1 MAEMYFERD
10 DQKPRGGRVSSLR
23 PPHYAP
29 SGVKAF
35 SGKAPATGFFLSD
48 FTRSKLDWAWTC
60 DARLCITRLSEG
72 FTAMTG
78 LLPAA
83 FIGAPL
89 EKLGA
94 FSEGERAGQH
104 FAQLAGG
111 QGVTDARF
119 ALNCVKEPVD
129 VLFSAVPIF
138 NHDKELLGFEGGV
151 VRPPQ
156 EPAQSVQ
163 DGESEKSKA
172 LDLAHHVQHELRTPL
187 NAISGF
193 AQIMRE
199 DLKGR
204 ADGRYA
210 EYCDDILSASQHLLS
225 LVDDLVAANGAEQKN
240 LASPTFIDFSL
251 ATLLDEVGRLISP
264 MMEGSDRALRIDPV
278 NTDLVCTTDRRRL
291 KQICLNLLE
300 NAVKFTPSG
309 KALGLA
315 VAFPED
321 GTLDLTV
328 WDEGPGISADEQ
340 SLIWERFKKGG
351 TPSQYTA
358 SSPGLGLGLSVVKSL
373 ADSIGAKVSLDSVE
387 GRGSRFTV
395 RLAQV
400 Y

>member
-1 MAEMYFERD
+1 MGEMLFEGD
-10 DQKPRGGRVSSLR
+10 DPKPRTGSVSSLR
-23 PPHYAP
+23 PPHYSS
-29 SGVKAF
+29 SGVTAF

-60 DARLCITRLSEG
+60 DASLCITRLSEG

-94 FSEGERAGQH
+94 FTQGESAGEY
-104 FAQLAGG
+104 FAKLAAGR
-111 QGVTDARF
+111 GVSDAKF
-119 ALNCVKEPVD
+119 ALNCVSGCVD
-129 VLFSAVPIF
+129 VLVSAVPIV
-138 NHDKELLGFEGGV
+138 NEEKSLLGFEGGV
-151 VRPPQ
+151 VRPAQ
-156 EPAQSVQ
+156 EPIDSKKDAQGDQSH
-163 DGESEKSKA
+163 A
-172 LDLAHHVQHELRTPL
+172 LDLAHLVQHELRTPL

-204 ADGRYA
+204 SDGRYA
-210 EYCDDILSASQHLLS
+210 EYCDDILSASQHLLG
-225 LVDDLVAANGAEQKN
+225 LVEDLVAANSADEKN
-240 LASPTFIDFSL
+240 LAPPTLVEFSL
-251 ATLLDEVGRLISP
+251 ATLLEEVGRLIRP
-264 MMEGSDRALRIDPV
+264 MAENAGRTLDLDTV
-278 NTDLVCTTDRRRL
+278 NDQLLCTTDRRRL

-309 KALGLA
+309 KSLGIA
-315 VAFPED
+315 VAFPQR
-321 GTLDLTV
+321 GTLDLTI
-328 WDEGPGISADEQ
+328 WDQGPGISADEQ
-340 SLIWERFKKGG
+340 SVIWDRFKKGG
-351 TPSQYTA
+351 TPSEYTS

-373 ADSIGAKVSLDSVE
+373 ADSIGAKLLLDSVE

-395 RLAQV
+395 RLPQV